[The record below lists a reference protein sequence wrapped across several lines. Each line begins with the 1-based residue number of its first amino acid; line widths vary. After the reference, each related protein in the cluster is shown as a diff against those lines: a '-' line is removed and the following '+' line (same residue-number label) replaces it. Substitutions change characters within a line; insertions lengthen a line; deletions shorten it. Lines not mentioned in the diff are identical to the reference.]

1 MKTSSFFWG
10 IVIGVAASSWLS
22 KGRLPMMSSGS
33 SRNMMDQAKHKMME
47 MTFPG
52 MDGFTS
58 KQNQHGE
65 SHKNPAAKTARAI
78 TPQEKEANMSML
90 KDFIRTNP
98 DVKHEVEQI
107 LSQTNTTVPG
117 L

>member
-1 MKTSSFFWG
+1 MKASSFFWG

-22 KGRLPMMSSGS
+22 KGKLPMMSSGS

-65 SHKNPAAKTARAI
+65 SHKNPAKKDRKSNHTAGKRSEYEHA
-78 TPQEKEANMSML
+78 QRFYSHQSRCEA
-90 KDFIRTNP
+90 
-98 DVKHEVEQI
+98 
-107 LSQTNTTVPG
+107 
-117 L
+117 